1 MADTMFCRRGV
12 DAFIVRLHDQ
22 AHIAAKLQAPHA
34 TAGLAFGSPVLF
46 SSRAHG
52 KRAMTSPGMTSPG
65 MASPHLPSCSK
76 QLRCSRAVTPAL
88 TSIDQPAQMP
98 SRA

>member
-1 MADTMFCRRGV
+1 MADTMFCRQGL
-12 DAFIVRLHDQ
+12 DAFIVMLHDQ
-22 AHIAAKLQAPHA
+22 ARIAAKLQAPHA
-34 TAGLAFGSPVLF
+34 TAGLAFGSLVLF

-52 KRAMTSPGMTSPG
+52 KRAMTSPG